1 MEPHSSIGLGEA
13 FIRLGIVVLLVAAN
27 GFFVASE
34 FALVG
39 ARKTHIEALARQGNR
54 RAKLARSAIQHLD
67 HYISG
72 TQLGITL
79 ASLGLGWVAES
90 TLAALIIQWFDGLAS
105 PFDLLATHAV
115 AGTIA
120 FAFITFLHI
129 VLGEL
134 APKTVALVAPEA
146 TAMWTAGPLIAFSR
160 ILTPFIV
167 FLNGSANLLLRAIGM
182 RPASEIER
190 VHRPEEIEMLVA
202 QMYKHGSLAEEP
214 VDMIRGVFDLS
225 ETTAGEV
232 MTPRTELVA
241 VPQGASMEAAVDII
255 LDCGHS
261 RLPVYDGSLDR
272 ISGVLIARDVW
283 RAQREGQQAIDGLV
297 RPIMFVPD
305 SKSVEDLLREMQ
317 LQRSHMAVVVDEF
330 GGTAGVVTME
340 DLVEEI
346 VGEIADEHEME
357 PAPIEERT
365 PQEVLLDGGITL
377 AQLNYEYELRLPEDE
392 YTTVAGFIM
401 GVLGRIAGV
410 GDEVQFDGGT
420 FRVLEMDGRRI
431 ARVLLHLE
439 ELPEE
444 EEEAEVE

>member
-1 MEPHSSIGLGEA
+1 MEPHSSIGVGEA
-13 FIRLGIVVLLVAAN
+13 VIRLGIVVLLVAAN

-34 FALVG
+34 FSLVG
-39 ARKTHIEALARQGNR
+39 ARKTHIEALARKGNR

-90 TLAALIIQWFDGLAS
+90 TLAALIIQWFDGLGS
-105 PFDLLATHAV
+105 PWDFMATHAA
-115 AGTIA
+115 AGTLA

-160 ILTPFIV
+160 LLTPFIA

-190 VHRPEEIEMLVA
+190 VHRPEEIEMLVK
-202 QMYKHGSLAEEP
+202 QMYQHGSLSEEP
-214 VDMIRGVFDLS
+214 VEMIRSVFDLS

-232 MTPRTELVA
+232 MTPRTEVVA
-241 VPQGASMEAAVDII
+241 IPDDATVDEAADVY
-255 LDCGHS
+255 LECGHS
-261 RLPVYDGSLDR
+261 RLPVYDGSIDR
-272 ISGVLIARDVW
+272 ITGLLIARDVW
-283 RAQREGQQAIDGLV
+283 GAQRSGKREIRPLI
-297 RPIMFVPD
+297 RPIMYIPD

-317 LQRSHMAVVVDEF
+317 LERAHMAVVVDEF

-346 VGEIADEHEME
+346 VGEISDEHEME
-357 PAPIEERT
+357 RPPIEERA
-365 PQEVLLDGGITL
+365 PNEVSLDGGITL
-377 AQLNYEYELRLPEDE
+377 AELNYEYSLGLPEDE
-392 YTTVAGFIM
+392 YTTVAGYIM
-401 GVLGRIAGV
+401 GVLGRIADV
-410 GDEVQFDGGT
+410 GDDAAFAGGT

-431 ARVLLHLE
+431 ARVLLQLE
-439 ELPEE
+439 EPEL
-444 EEEAEVE
+444 EEEAAGE